1 MKTALLNMFLSQL
14 IAMVSPEMVKGI
26 IEAGLEWLEK
36 KAATTETGWDDAV
49 VLPLTAMVRTILGME
64 AKKVDDPAL
73 AAPTT
78 GGFNKY
84 AMLSGVFTH
93 LFESL
98 PPEMLKGFIDA
109 GLDVVETAVAKTETK
124 LDDAIVLPL
133 INLVRTSFSIPDN
146 DPAPDVAAVAA
157 PAAQPAA

>member
-36 KAATTETGWDDAV
+36 KVQTTETGWDDAV
-49 VLPLTAMVRTILGME
+49 VIPLTSMIRTILNME
-64 AKKVDDPAL
+64 AKKVNDPAL
-73 AAPTT
+73 AASTT
-78 GGFNKY
+78 GSLNKY

-93 LFESL
+93 LFDSL
-98 PPEMLKGFIDA
+98 PPELLKGFIDA
-109 GLDVVETAVAKTETK
+109 GLDVVENAVAKTETK

-133 INLVRTSFSIPDN
+133 INLVRTSFNIPDN
-146 DPAPDVAAVAA
+146 DPAPVVAAVAA
-157 PAAQPAA
+157 PAQPTA